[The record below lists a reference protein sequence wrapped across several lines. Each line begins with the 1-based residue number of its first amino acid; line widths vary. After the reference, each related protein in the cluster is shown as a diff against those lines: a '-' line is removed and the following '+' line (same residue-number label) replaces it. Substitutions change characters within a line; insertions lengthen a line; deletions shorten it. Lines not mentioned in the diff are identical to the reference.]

1 MSIHEGHRQ
10 RVKERFARDGLDGF
24 EEHQVLELLLFYC
37 IPRRDTNEIAHR
49 LMKRFGTFDRVLD
62 APVRELEKIEGM
74 GKNSAE
80 FLALIKEVGRYY
92 QIKSMTKNKI
102 LTTLESCGEFVS
114 AFLRGKTNEILCLL
128 CLDAKCKVLDCRLIN
143 EGVANS
149 VGVPLRKIMEIALST
164 NATSVVMAHNHPSG
178 LATPSTE
185 DIQTT
190 LKVAKALRA
199 ADVILID
206 HVIVAEEEYISL
218 VQSGLYSP
226 DMVE

>member
-10 RVKERFARDGLDGF
+10 RVKDRFRRDGLDGF
-24 EEHQVLELLLFYC
+24 EGHQVLELLLFYC

-49 LMKRFGTFDRVLD
+49 LLERFGTFDRVLD
-62 APVRELEKIEGM
+62 APVRELEKVEGM

-80 FLALIKEVGRYY
+80 FLALIKGVGRYY
-92 QIKSMTKNKI
+92 QIKCMTNNKI
-102 LTTLESCGEFVS
+102 LASLESCGEFVS
-114 AFLRGKTNEILCLL
+114 AFLRGKANEALCLL

-164 NATSVVMAHNHPSG
+164 NATSVVIAHNHPSG